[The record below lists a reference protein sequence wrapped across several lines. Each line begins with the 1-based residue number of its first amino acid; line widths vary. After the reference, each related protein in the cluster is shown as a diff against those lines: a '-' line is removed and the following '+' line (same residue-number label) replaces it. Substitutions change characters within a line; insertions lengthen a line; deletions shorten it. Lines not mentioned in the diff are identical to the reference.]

1 MPARAPGHGARALYE
16 WPAARAA
23 GSREHATPNTTPVP
37 FTCPRAP
44 LTACVDA
51 LFRLPPRGVVALART
66 SHIMRDAIGDEGI
79 NEAAGLFRQL
89 VVWRPNIFEYV
100 MDYATKGGVPH
111 YYVMDIEESGHW
123 VVWSDVSLTSSMA
136 WCRGAPWARHAGQ
149 ACGPGIGIGSL
160 G

>member
-1 MPARAPGHGARALYE
+1 
-16 WPAARAA
+16 
-23 GSREHATPNTTPVP
+23 
-37 FTCPRAP
+37 
-44 LTACVDA
+44 
-51 LFRLPPRGVVALART
+51 
-66 SHIMRDAIGDEGI
+66 MRDAIGDEGI

-111 YYVMDIEESGHW
+111 YYVMDIEESGHR
-123 VVWSDVSLTSSMA
+123 VVWSDVSLTSSMAIGCSGLSSTDRRPASA